1 MAGSTFS
8 PKPFGATGDAFDNPI
23 LDAALTE
30 AAWAKTGWVDLTA
43 DVKINDNG
51 LVRADGGLAGTAV
64 VKQVDI
70 GMKAGTTQARFAFQD
85 IVGGAPTAGQN
96 VATKGDA
103 NKFYYDGVE
112 ISEVR
117 SPVFDLLSDRD
128 QRLTANLIKDARQ
141 LADKNA
147 TSWCA
152 RQHAI
157 DHHAALLRGAN
168 YSLLTTD
175 KGGLAADVGGIV
187 TEANGISG
195 SSVGGSQALH
205 EIVFVPGTSIS
216 EQTDGAS
223 NTTGGTNIRRL
234 VTDTAAA
241 RAAHEQ
247 GVARDLAVLQGSAAG
262 STTCLTRE
270 SLMGMR
276 YWAEEYDIR
285 PLSGYD
291 WDYALLADY
300 ACVAGLLQDYG
311 NDSLLDIFRLWATG
325 NKDMGGMS
333 PLDRRIQNIVID
345 GIKIIPD
352 RLLRAF
358 RPANIS
364 GIAASATA
372 ANVVYGGTGTTV
384 STYTENKHESW
395 RTNNGP
401 VGVAFLLGDTA
412 LLKAKDGGVKMMAE
426 PGAFETGLSVGTREF
441 RSLRRAAWKAKD
453 PGTTGVSGSIKQ
465 LGSMQGFFRIPTLG
479 ALAG

>member
-175 KGGLAADVGGIV
+175 KGGLAADVGGIL
-187 TEANGISG
+187 SG
-195 SSVGGSQALH
+195 DTPGTTSVGGSQALH
-205 EIVFVPGTSIS
+205 EICFFAGTSVT
-216 EQTDGAS
+216 EQLDGANPTVAGS
-223 NTTGGTNIRRL
+223 NIRRL
-234 VTDTAAA
+234 TLDTGAA
-241 RAAHEQ
+241 RANHEQ
-247 GVARDLAVLQGSAAG
+247 GIAYDLKALQAAAA
-262 STTCLTRE
+262 SSSTCLTRE

-285 PLSGYD
+285 PVMGAD
-291 WDYALLADY
+291 WDYVLLADY

-358 RPANIS
+358 RPASITAVGTPN
-364 GIAASATA
+364 AS
-372 ANVVYGGTGTTV
+372 NVVYGGTGTTV

-395 RTNNGP
+395 RTNNGS

-465 LGSMQGFFRIPTLG
+465 LGSMQGFFKIPTLG